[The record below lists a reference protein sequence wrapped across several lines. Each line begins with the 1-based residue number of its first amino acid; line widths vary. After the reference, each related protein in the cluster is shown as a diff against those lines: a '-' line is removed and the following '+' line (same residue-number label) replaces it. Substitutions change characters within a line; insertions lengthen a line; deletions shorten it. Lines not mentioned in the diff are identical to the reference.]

1 MKHSI
6 KLISLAVVLGLASTQ
21 VHADQ
26 DWQDTAKD
34 AWIDGKAEAT
44 LLFNG
49 NLDSFDINTDVE
61 NGVVRLSGE
70 VDTEVDKDLAEE
82 LVANIDGVKEVDNR
96 LTVSDPEDG
105 TSEVLEDLNDA
116 KIATVIKTRLLFEG
130 EVSGSDID
138 VDAKDGVVTLKGK
151 VDTDAER
158 DLAVAIA
165 ENTDDVKDVIAKID
179 IIE

>member
-21 VHADQ
+21 VYAKQ

-61 NGVVRLSGE
+61 NGVVRLTGE
-70 VDTEVDKDLAEE
+70 VDTEVDSDLAEE
-82 LVANIDGVKEVDNR
+82 LVANIDGVTEVDNR
-96 LTVSDPEDG
+96 LTISEPEAG

-116 KIATVIKTRLLFEG
+116 KIATVVKTRLLFEG

-138 VDAKDGVVTLKGK
+138 VDAEDGVVTLKGK
-151 VDTDAER
+151 VDSDAER